1 MLVACRLISEQ
12 PVEVSA
18 LPPWFKKTSRLMRS
32 VGALALAAG
41 LSRRFGRDKR
51 RALLPTGESVI
62 EMALTHLTR
71 AFGAVHVVLREED
84 DELHELIRTRFPEM
98 TLSHCPTAHLG
109 MGHSLAH
116 GAQFAKSW
124 NGIAICLADMPYT
137 RVETLKALIDHF
149 QSLQD
154 DRAILIPTFHGDR
167 GHPVLFGRDYL
178 QDMAQLTGD
187 QGARRI
193 IETHPECI
201 HTFVSEDAGILRDI
215 DRPSD
220 LDSTR

>member
-1 MLVACRLISEQ
+1 MLAACRLTSGQ
-12 PVEVSA
+12 PVELSA
-18 LPPWFKKTSRLMRS
+18 LTPWFKKTFRLMRA
-32 VGALALAAG
+32 VGALVLAAG
-41 LSRRFGRDKR
+41 LSRRFGADKR

-62 EMALTHLTR
+62 EVTLTHLTR
-71 AFGAVHVVLREED
+71 AFVAVHLVLREED
-84 DELHELIRTRFPEM
+84 DELHQLIRARFPKT

-137 RVETLKALIDHF
+137 RVETLEALIDHF
-149 QSLQD
+149 QRLKD

-167 GHPVLFGRDYL
+167 GHPVLFGCDYL

-215 DRPSD
+215 DRPAD
-220 LDSTR
+220 MDSTR